1 MRRIV
6 PIFLCVLLW
15 SAIAG
20 ILPTAAQNLLS
31 NPDAED
37 PLVSGEIPDWTE
49 VVGNDWQ
56 YRDSNP
62 TAQSGQNYFFA
73 GAGPN
78 AELQQDV
85 DVSDQAS
92 DIDTGDLQFTFTG
105 YVRSFDQTDPDEAQ
119 IILEYRDGSGTVLDT
134 YDSGPTTSTS
144 SWLLLDDER
153 TAPVGTRVIRV
164 RLISTR
170 NSGTNN
176 DGYFDNLS
184 LETSGIIPVELT
196 AFEAATRGTE
206 VQLTWTTA
214 SETNNAGF
222 DVERSVD
229 GQAFSKVGF
238 TPGSGT
244 TTEAQRYRFMDD
256 DVPFANT
263 VQYRLRQV
271 DLDGTFTYSDAVS
284 VDITPHSFRLLESTP
299 NPFRTTTRL
308 RYALSES
315 APVEMNLYDVLGR
328 HVQTLVDAEKGAGR
342 YTVTLDGADLAP
354 GTYFVRVRTGT
365 QVETRRVTRVR

>member
-1 MRRIV
+1 M
-6 PIFLCVLLW
+6 LLS

-20 ILPTAAQNLLS
+20 IPPTAAQNLLS

-73 GAGPN
+73 GAGSS
-78 AELQQDV
+78 AELRQDV
-85 DVSDQAS
+85 DVSDRAS

-105 YVRSFDQTDPDEAQ
+105 YVRSFDQASPDDAQ
-119 IILEYRDGSGTVLDT
+119 VILEYRDGSGTVLDT
-134 YDSGPTTSTS
+134 YDSGATTSTS
-144 SWLLLDDER
+144 SWLLLNDER

-164 RLISTR
+164 RLISIR

-184 LETSGIIPVELT
+184 LQTSGIIPVELT
-196 AFEAATRGTE
+196 AFEAAAQGTEAQGTEAQGTE
-206 VQLTWTTA
+206 VQLSWATA

-263 VQYRLRQV
+263 VRYRLKQV

-284 VDITPHSFRLLESTP
+284 VDITPHSFKLMESAP

-315 APVEMNLYDVLGR
+315 ASVEMNLYDVLGR
-328 HVQTLVDAEKGAGR
+328 HVQTLVDAERGAGR
-342 YTVTLDGADLAP
+342 YTVTLDGAGLAP
-354 GTYFVRVRTGT
+354 GTYFVRIRTDT

>member
-1 MRRIV
+1 M
-6 PIFLCVLLW
+6 LLW
-15 SAIAG
+15 FAIAG
-20 ILPTAAQNLLS
+20 IPPTAAQNLLS

-49 VVGNDWQ
+49 VDGTDWQ

-73 GAGPN
+73 GVSSS
-78 AELQQDV
+78 AELRQDV
-85 DVSDQAS
+85 DVSAQAS

-105 YVRSFDQTDPDEAQ
+105 YVRSFGQSSPDEAQ
-119 IILEYRDGSGTVLDT
+119 VILEYRDGSGTVLDT
-134 YDSGPTTSTS
+134 YDSGATTNTS
-144 SWLLLDDER
+144 SWLLLSDER

-164 RLISTR
+164 RLITDR
-170 NSGTNN
+170 NNGSNN

-184 LETSGIIPVELT
+184 LQTSGIIPVELT
-196 AFEAATRGTE
+196 TFEAATRGTE
-206 VQLTWTTA
+206 VQLRWTTA

-238 TPGSGT
+238 LPGSGT

-256 DVPFANT
+256 EVPFANT
-263 VQYRLRQV
+263 VRYRLKQV
-271 DLDGTFTYSDAVS
+271 DLDGTFAYSDV
-284 VDITPHSFRLLESTP
+284 VRIDITPHAFRLLESTP

-308 RYALSES
+308 RYALSERAS
-315 APVEMNLYDVLGR
+315 VEMHLYDVLGR
-328 HVQTLVDAEKGAGR
+328 HVRTLVDAERGAGR
-342 YTVTLDGADLAP
+342 YTMTLDGAGLAP
-354 GTYFVRVRTGT
+354 GTYFVRIRTDT
-365 QVETRRVTRVR
+365 QVETRKVTLVR